1 MSSGENTGIHAPA
14 VIAFLQERE
23 ILRLYD
29 AMNETSR
36 RRLVLYAF
44 YVEKWRGLD
53 KKKRMDTHPPG
64 DLDARDLRR
73 ILAGASPAETDRI
86 YRHALAL
93 RDAEKK
99 PEGD

>member
-1 MSSGENTGIHAPA
+1 MIDNPA

-23 ILRLYD
+23 ILRLWD
-29 AMNETSR
+29 ALSEASR
-36 RRLVLYAF
+36 RRLMLYAF
-44 YVEKWRGLD
+44 YANGERRHGGGGWK
-53 KKKRMDTHPPG
+53 TAYAHPPG

-86 YRHALAL
+86 YRQALAL

>member
-1 MSSGENTGIHAPA
+1 MIPAPA
-14 VIAFLQERE
+14 IIAYLQERE

-29 AMNETSR
+29 EMNETSR

-44 YVEKWRGLD
+44 YVEQWRGWE

-64 DLDARDLRR
+64 DLDAKDLRR
-73 ILAGASPAETDRI
+73 MLADASPAETDRI
-86 YRHALAL
+86 YRQALAL

>member
-1 MSSGENTGIHAPA
+1 MIPAPA

-29 AMNETSR
+29 ALSEESR

-44 YVEKWRGLD
+44 YANGERRHGGGGWK
-53 KKKRMDTHPPG
+53 TAYAQPPKEP
-64 DLDARDLRR
+64 DLPLLRR
-73 ILAGASPAETDRI
+73 ILADASPAETDRI
-86 YRHALAL
+86 YRQAQAM